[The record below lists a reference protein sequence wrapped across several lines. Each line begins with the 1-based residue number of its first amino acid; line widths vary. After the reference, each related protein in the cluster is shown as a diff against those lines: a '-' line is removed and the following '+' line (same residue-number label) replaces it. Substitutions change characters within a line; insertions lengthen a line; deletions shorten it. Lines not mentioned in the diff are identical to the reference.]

1 MTYRSDIYLGLDEAI
16 DPSNYI
22 IATFFLAGASNLQD
36 RALELAAESSIGT
49 WTEVHTLSPEI
60 VENLA
65 AKIVK
70 IQDDGI
76 IQVAYPLELFE
87 GGNLPQL
94 LSDVA
99 GNVFGMKTIENLR
112 LNDLDIPEDYAK
124 TFPGPAFGI
133 DGVRKAINAEATRPL
148 VGTIIKPKLGLNSE
162 RHAQVAYEAWSGGLD
177 FVKDDENL
185 SNQTFNRFESRI
197 ALTLEKADL
206 VYEET
211 GRKVLYAANITAP
224 ADVMLERAEYVKA
237 QGGLC
242 IMMDVFTAGFSAVQY
257 IRNQN
262 LGLIIH
268 AHRAMHGAFTRQKDH
283 GITNLTFA
291 KLLRLAGVDL
301 LHTGTVVGKM
311 EGDRTEV
318 LELGRFLQGPF
329 YGQKPVFP
337 AASGGLHPG
346 LLPALVD
353 LYGVDVA
360 CMFGGGAHGHPQK
373 TRAGARAIRQAV
385 EAVQQ
390 NIPLATYAETH
401 PELKIAL
408 EFWSQP

>member
-1 MTYRSDIYLGLDEAI
+1 MTYRSEIYLGLDEAI

-22 IATFFLAGASNLQD
+22 IATFLLAEASNLQD

-60 VENLA
+60 VEKLA

-70 IQDDGI
+70 IQDNGV

-112 LNDLDIPEDYAK
+112 LNDLDIPEYYAK

-133 DGVRKAINAEATRPL
+133 QGVRTAIDAEPDRPL
-148 VGTIIKPKLGLNSE
+148 VGTIIKPKLGLDSE

-185 SNQTFNRFESRI
+185 SNQSFNRFETRI
-197 ALTLEKADL
+197 TRTLEMADR
-206 VYEET
+206 VQEET
-211 GRKVLYAANITAP
+211 GRKVMYAANITAP
-224 ADVMLERAEYVKA
+224 SDIMLKRAEFVKE
-237 QGGLC
+237 QGGIC
-242 IMMDVFTAGFSAVQY
+242 IMIDVLTAGFSAVQY
-257 IRNQN
+257 IRNQK
-262 LGLIIH
+262 LGLVIH
-268 AHRAMHGAFTRQKDH
+268 AHRAMHGAITRRKDH
-283 GITNLTFA
+283 GISNLVFA

-311 EGDRTEV
+311 EGDQAEV
-318 LELGRFLQGPF
+318 LGLGRFLQGPF
-329 YGQKPVFP
+329 YTHKPVFP
-337 AASGGLHPG
+337 VASGGLHPG
-346 LLPALVD
+346 LLSSIVQ
-353 LYGVDVA
+353 LYGPDVGA
-360 CMFGGGAHGHPQK
+360 MFGGGCHGHPWGSLK
-373 TRAGARAIRQAV
+373 GARAIRQAV

-390 NIPLATYAETH
+390 GIPLAIYAESH
-401 PELKIAL
+401 PELKTAL
-408 EFWSQP
+408 EFWSKP

>member
-1 MTYRSDIYLGLDEAI
+1 MTYRSDIYLGLDEEI

-22 IATFFLAGASNLQD
+22 IVTFRLPEKVNLQD

-60 VENLA
+60 IENMA
-65 AKIVK
+65 AKIID
-70 IQDDGI
+70 IQDSGL
-76 IQVAYPLELFE
+76 IQIAYPLTLFE
-87 GGNLPQL
+87 DGNIPQL

-99 GNVFGMKTIENLR
+99 GNVFGMKTLDHLR
-112 LNDLDIPEDYAK
+112 LMDLAIPEAYAK

-133 DGVRKAINAEATRPL
+133 DGVRKAINAEANRPI
-148 VGTIIKPKLGLNSE
+148 VGTIIKPKLGLDSA

-197 ALTLEKADL
+197 TLTLEKADL

-224 ADVMLERAEYVKA
+224 ADVMLKRAEYVKA

-268 AHRAMHGAFTRQKDH
+268 AHRAMHGAFTRLKDH
-283 GITNLTFA
+283 GITNLAFA

-329 YGQKPVFP
+329 YGHHPVFP

-346 LLPALVD
+346 LLPALVA

-360 CMFGGGAHGHPQK
+360 CMFGGGCHGHPWGSK
-373 TRAGARAIRQAV
+373 KGAQAIRQAV
-385 EAVQQ
+385 EAIMQK
-390 NIPLATYAETH
+390 ISLEKYAETH
-401 PELKIAL
+401 PELQKAL
-408 EFWSQP
+408 ELWGQS

>member
-1 MTYRSDIYLGLDEAI
+1 MTYRSEIYLGLDEEI

-22 IATFFLAGASNLQD
+22 IVTFRLPEKVNLQD

-60 VENLA
+60 IENMA
-65 AKIVK
+65 AKIID
-70 IQDDGI
+70 IQDSGL
-76 IQVAYPLELFE
+76 IQIAYPLALFE
-87 GGNLPQL
+87 DGNIPQL
-94 LSDVA
+94 LSDIA
-99 GNVFGMKTIENLR
+99 GNVFGMKTLDHLR
-112 LNDLDIPEDYAK
+112 LMDLAIPEAYAK

-133 DGVRKAINAEATRPL
+133 DGVRKAINAEANRPI

-185 SNQTFNRFESRI
+185 SNQNFNRFESRI

-237 QGGLC
+237 QSGLC

-283 GITNLTFA
+283 GITNLAFA

-346 LLPALVD
+346 LLPALVAI
-353 LYGVDVA
+353 YGVDVA
-360 CMFGGGAHGHPQK
+360 CMFGGGCHGHPWGSK
-373 TRAGARAIRQAV
+373 KGAQAIRQAV
-385 EAVQQ
+385 EAIVQK
-390 NIPLATYAETH
+390 ISLEKYAETH
-401 PELKIAL
+401 PELQKAL
-408 EFWSQP
+408 EFWAQS